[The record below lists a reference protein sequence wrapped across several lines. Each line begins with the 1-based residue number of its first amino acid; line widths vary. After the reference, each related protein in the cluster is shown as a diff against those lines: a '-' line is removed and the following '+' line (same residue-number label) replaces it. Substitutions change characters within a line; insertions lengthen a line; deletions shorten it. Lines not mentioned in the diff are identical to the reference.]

1 MLLQKMA
8 NRVLYRCIANVSRQ
22 LQKRAAISSVRL
34 SSVCL
39 TKQHR
44 PVVHRQLE
52 TGVRTLCAQP
62 NTDFIINIQDE
73 EDFKKNVMQNS
84 KPVVVDFHAHWC
96 GPCKLL
102 GPRLESIIASKQ
114 GKVVLAKVDV
124 DEQDELAMA
133 YGVASIP
140 LVLAI
145 KNGKTVNQFIGL
157 QDDDQLET
165 FVEKLL

>member
-1 MLLQKMA
+1 MA
-8 NRVLYRCIANVSRQ
+8 NRVLLRCAASVSRH
-22 LQKRAAISSVRL
+22 LQRRAVISSIRL
-34 SSVCL
+34 TSNCL
-39 TKQHR
+39 TGQHK
-44 PVVHRQLE
+44 PVVRRYLE
-52 TGVRTLCAQP
+52 TGVRHMCAKA

-73 EDFKKNVMQNS
+73 EDFEKKVMQSS

-102 GPRLESIIASKQ
+102 GPRLESLIASKK

-124 DEQDELAMA
+124 DELGELAMN
-133 YGVASIP
+133 YRVMSIP
-140 LVLAI
+140 MVLGI

-165 FVEKLL
+165 FIEKLLL